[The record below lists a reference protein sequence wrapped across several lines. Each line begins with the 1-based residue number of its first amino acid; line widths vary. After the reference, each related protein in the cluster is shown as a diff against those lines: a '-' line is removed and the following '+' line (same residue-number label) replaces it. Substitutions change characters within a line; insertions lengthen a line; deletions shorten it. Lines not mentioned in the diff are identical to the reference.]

1 MLQNG
6 KKQEK
11 KKRTRFQ
18 IINIKLTYPHYT
30 TIKTHNKDT
39 QKTHKRHTKDTTHPL
54 DYHHINLKN

>member
-18 IINIKLTYPHYT
+18 RINIKLTYPHYT
-30 TIKTHNKDT
+30 TIKTHKKHTKET
-39 QKTHKRHTKDTTHPL
+39 QKTLLTH
-54 DYHHINLKN
+54 

>member
-18 IINIKLTYPHYT
+18 RINIKLTYPHYT
-30 TIKTHNKDT
+30 TIKTHK
-39 QKTHKRHTKDTTHPL
+39 KHTKDTTHPQ